1 MRKLAIG
8 LVLVMV
14 VIFTLLVNSYNT
26 IQKNDELVSA
36 AASE

>member
-8 LVLVMV
+8 LVLVMI

-26 IQKNDELVSA
+26 IQKMMS
-36 AASE
+36 